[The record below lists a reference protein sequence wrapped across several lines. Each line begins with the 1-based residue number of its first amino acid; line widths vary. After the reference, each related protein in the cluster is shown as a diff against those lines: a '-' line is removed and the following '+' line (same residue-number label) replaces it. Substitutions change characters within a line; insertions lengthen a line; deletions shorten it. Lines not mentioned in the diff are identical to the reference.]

1 MTMKHFFEPW
11 ERRPAHDDRLACVFF
26 GDFEDIVGEVF
37 VIHQLASNASDRVR
51 RDSCARENRGCV
63 LKHRPRRIL
72 SLPGPTLVGD
82 IHLPVELF
90 LHSGVLRTP
99 ELPQLGRWRRKHMK
113 QANLQILFPG
123 NDFSE
128 VFDEF
133 S

>member
-1 MTMKHFFEPW
+1 MTMKRFFEPW

-72 SLPGPTLVGD
+72 SLRGPPNPGTPAVGAVAEEAYEAGKPPDLV
-82 IHLPVELF
+82 
-90 LHSGVLRTP
+90 S
-99 ELPQLGRWRRKHMK
+99 RK
-113 QANLQILFPG
+113 
-123 NDFSE
+123 
-128 VFDEF
+128 
-133 S
+133 